1 MKNGKLCEAGVLR
14 EGELSLINKYTRR
27 EHTEEEIYAFTVTLC
42 DNDID
47 RDFERF
53 SDEAL
58 SELSKL
64 FIGRTGIS
72 DHQAK
77 SENQKARIFSC
88 YTETPKGE
96 LTRDGRQ
103 YKRLCARAYML
114 KTEKNAD
121 LIAEIEAG
129 IKKEVSVGCSVAS
142 RVCSV
147 CGKERAEG
155 CVHRA
160 GRSYKTEAEMIKKK
174 IPENSFTV
182 AMCIEGKQISSE
194 KLSEALFSQ
203 INSGVGNLVFIIGSS
218 FGLSDEI
225 KATSNLKLSFSK
237 MTFPHQLFRVM
248 LLEQIY
254 RSFKI
259 SEGSKYH
266 K

>member
-1 MKNGKLCEAGVLR
+1 MIKIKLITLGKLKEKYLR
-14 EGELSLINKYTRR
+14 EAVEEYSKRLSSYAKTDIVELEPVRLAESPS
-27 EHTEEEIYAFTVTLC
+27 EAEIQK
-42 DNDID
+42 
-47 RDFERF
+47 
-53 SDEAL
+53 AL
-58 SELSKL
+58 S
-64 FIGRTGIS
+64 
-72 DHQAK
+72 
-77 SENQKARIFSC
+77 
-88 YTETPKGE
+88 
-96 LTRDGRQ
+96 
-103 YKRLCARAYML
+103 
-114 KTEKNAD
+114 
-121 LIAEIEAG
+121 
-129 IKKEVSVGCSVAS
+129 
-142 RVCSV
+142 
-147 CGKERAEG
+147 
-155 CVHRA
+155 
-160 GRSYKTEAEMIKKK
+160 TEAEMIKKK